1 MEGHI
6 HFWGFLKFEF
16 NQATRWAHEAD
27 TQKYLKIQYINTYR
41 NIARTFFPQQIL
53 ATMTEQIASLTT
65 YNTKKN
71 GIYV

>member
-1 MEGHI
+1 MEGHV

-27 TQKYLKIQYINTYR
+27 TRKYLKIQYIP
-41 NIARTFFPQQIL
+41 IARTFFPQQIL